1 MKKYVEHIKFVLL
14 FGGIVF
20 LFAFG
25 TQRNNERTITTVE
38 VVFKDAAHYFIDL
51 DAVNKLL
58 IQNKDTIT
66 NVRKE
71 ALALSK
77 LEKLL
82 DSNPMIQKSEV
93 YITIDGVLGATIQQR
108 KPVARVIDSDN
119 FYIDAF
125 GKKMPLSTLHTA
137 RVPLVSGF
145 EKEDYKTLV
154 KLIDKINQDDLMR
167 HLIVG
172 IDKSVEKKIRLL
184 PRKYDFYIEFGEVT
198 NIDKKFQNFK
208 AFFQKTVKD
217 STITNY
223 KSVALQ
229 LNNQVVAT
237 RK

>member
-1 MKKYVEHIKFVLL
+1 MKKYVGHIKFLFL
-14 FGGIVF
+14 FGLIVF

-25 TQRNNERTITTVE
+25 TKRNSERTVTSVD
-38 VVFKDAAHYFIDL
+38 VVFKDATHYFIAL
-51 DAVNKLL
+51 ETVNKLL

-71 ALALSK
+71 TLALSK
-77 LEKLL
+77 LEKIL

-93 YITIDGVLGATIQQR
+93 YVTIDGALRATIQQR
-108 KPVARVIDSDN
+108 KPIARIVDKSA
-119 FYIDAF
+119 FYIDEF
-125 GKKMPLSTLHTA
+125 GGKMPLSNLHTA

-145 EKEDYKTLV
+145 QENDYQKLS
-154 KLIDKINQDDLMR
+154 KLIHKINHDELMR
-167 HLIVG
+167 QLIVG
-172 IDKSVEKKIRLL
+172 INKNQEENIRLL
-184 PRKYDFYIEFGEVT
+184 PRGYDFYIEFGEIK

-208 AFFQKTVKD
+208 AFFQKTTQD

-223 KSVALQ
+223 KSVALK